1 MEDYLEWLIMCSDKI
16 SPRMRESIYIEMCH
30 GVVVSNLACAVAQ
43 ELGEDEKFCQ
53 DITVAGLLHDVGK
66 LKLAKYLNSDGKT
79 TLAVER
85 MKYVRMHPTHSYHAL
100 CRSGYSE
107 EIARAVYCHHE
118 NYDGTGYP
126 DSLREEQI
134 PWMARILRVCDV
146 FSALTSDRSYRR
158 AFDRQTAMEIMIDEV
173 VNYDMQ
179 VFLAFQRLFH
189 SEKFASLDGLR
200 TEVTPLQKEHL
211 GLFITEGENMD

>member
-1 MEDYLEWLIMCSDKI
+1 M
-16 SPRMRESIYIEMCH
+16 
-30 GVVVSNLACAVAQ
+30 
-43 ELGEDEKFCQ
+43 ELGEDPEFC
-53 DITVAGLLHDVGK
+53 DAITVAGLLHDVGK
-66 LKLAKYLNSDGKT
+66 LRLAKYLNSDGSG

-100 CRSGYSE
+100 CRAGYPE
-107 EIARAVYCHHE
+107 DIAKAVYSHHE

-126 DSLREEQI
+126 ENLKEEQI
-134 PWMARILRVCDV
+134 PWMARILRTCDV

-173 VNYDMQ
+173 GNYDMQ

-189 SEKFASLDGLR
+189 SEQFQRMDELGI
-200 TEVTPLQKEHL
+200 EITPLQKEHL
-211 GLFITEGENMD
+211 GLFITEAEVVD